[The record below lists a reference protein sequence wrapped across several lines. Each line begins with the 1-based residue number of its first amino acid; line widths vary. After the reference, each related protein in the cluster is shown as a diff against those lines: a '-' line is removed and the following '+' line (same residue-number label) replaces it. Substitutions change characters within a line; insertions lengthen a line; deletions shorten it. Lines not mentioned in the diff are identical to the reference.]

1 MAENTAI
8 SWAHDTFNPWEGCTR
23 ISAACD
29 HCYAAARAERF
40 GHGELWAGKL
50 RRTSADNWKLPL
62 RWNREA
68 AHWNGPRRVFCA
80 SIADVFDNQAPQAWR
95 DDLWALIEAT
105 PLLTWMLLTKRP
117 QNIARMVPPAWL
129 INPPENVW
137 YGATIENRATLAQR
151 AHHLADVPAALRFW
165 SCEPLLEDLGDV
177 REWLE
182 RRRVFGIGGVHLI
195 IGGGES
201 GPKARPPHPD
211 WFRSLLGQCAEMDA
225 VFHLKQWG
233 EWGFGSAPA
242 RCVEDGPGTFLQA
255 VSITIDGKSY
265 DGDRLHQF
273 GDGTVMVRV
282 GKKSAGRL
290 LDSVLHDRMPG
301 ERHRDDCR
309 ICFTDLS
316 NPSAAGGPNGLC
328 RSCNEEL
335 PF

>member
-23 ISAACD
+23 ISPACD
-29 HCYAAARAERF
+29 HCYAAVRADRF
-40 GHGELWAGKL
+40 GNGHLWAGQL
-50 RRTSADNWKLPL
+50 RRTSAANWRKPL
-62 RWNREA
+62 RWNAEA
-68 AHWNGPRRVFCA
+68 ANWNGPRRVFCA

-95 DDLWALIEAT
+95 EDLWRLIEAT

-117 QNIARMVPPAWL
+117 QKIVGMVPPAWL
-129 INPPENVW
+129 ITPPDNVW
-137 YGATIENRATLAQR
+137 YGTTIENRATLAQR
-151 AHHLADVPAALRFW
+151 ALHLAVVPAELRFW

-177 REWLE
+177 REHLDM
-182 RRRVFGIGGVHLI
+182 GNIGNVRLI

-201 GPKARPPHPD
+201 GPKARAPHPA
-211 WFRSLLGQCAEMDA
+211 WFRSLHRQCAEMGA

-233 EWGFGSAPA
+233 EWGLGSGPL
-242 RCVEDGPGTFLQA
+242 RRVGDLPGT
-255 VSITIDGKSY
+255 VRGIESITIDGKRY

-273 GDGTVMVRV
+273 GDGTTMVRI
-282 GKKSAGRL
+282 GKKLAGRR
-290 LDSVLHDRMPG
+290 LDGVLHDRMPG

-316 NPSAAGGPNGLC
+316 SPSAAGAENGLC
-328 RSCNEEL
+328 RPCNEEL